1 LLENQRSCSGLHI
14 DALLRNHDSMQ
25 KDSFVNEIWTDMYL
39 TDRRPILMNHNGL
52 LAMTSIDPT
61 LSQIQ
66 QSALILTSIVKF
78 YCTLRDQQLPPHGL
92 NSSNGFIPY
101 DMSQFKNLG
110 KFFK

>member
-1 LLENQRSCSGLHI
+1 
-14 DALLRNHDSMQ
+14 MQ

-39 TDRRPILMNHNGL
+39 TERRPILMNHNGL

-66 QSALILTSIVKF
+66 QSALALSCIAKF
-78 YCTLRDQQLPPHGL
+78 YSTLRDEQLPPHGL